1 MQKDLADFSV
11 KYALKK
17 GASYAEARLEQI
29 EGSGFILKN
38 GNPEV
43 SGFDSV
49 AGLGVRL
56 LLKNTLGFVAIN
68 NLKKE
73 EIKKLIDSS
82 IKLTENSSKIGEKI
96 NFSEEPKINFS
107 YEVKQKIKLKD
118 KDPEE
123 KLNILQE
130 VDDEIK
136 DLPGRYLTLSD
147 FLTKKYFVNSEG
159 AKITSKIPR
168 INFVYFLTITEKQKA
183 LQRYL
188 QYGSTSG
195 YECLKK
201 WKLTENIL
209 NEVKALKNNLKKGV
223 KPPKGVLDVITAP
236 EVTGIIAHESGG
248 HPYEADRIFG
258 REAAQAGESFITPDL
273 LNTKI
278 GSDEVSV
285 VDDPTIEN
293 SYGFYLY
300 DDEGVKARRKFLM
313 KNGHI
318 NGFLHNRSTAF
329 KMNMKSNGS
338 ARACIYNVEP
348 IIRMSNTFILPGN
361 YSEEEL
367 IEDIKLGVYIKNFT
381 EWNIDDKRISQ
392 KYVGA
397 EAYLI
402 KNGKL
407 SIPVTN
413 PVIELTTKALYSSI
427 DAVGKNLGFVSA
439 TCGKGEPMQGI
450 PVFTGGPSIRL
461 RKIRIR

>member
-258 REAAQAGESFITPDL
+258 REAAQAGESFITPFF
-273 LNTKI
+273 NT
-278 GSDEVSV
+278 SS
-285 VDDPTIEN
+285 
-293 SYGFYLY
+293 
-300 DDEGVKARRKFLM
+300 
-313 KNGHI
+313 
-318 NGFLHNRSTAF
+318 
-329 KMNMKSNGS
+329 
-338 ARACIYNVEP
+338 
-348 IIRMSNTFILPGN
+348 FIL
-361 YSEEEL
+361 
-367 IEDIKLGVYIKNFT
+367 
-381 EWNIDDKRISQ
+381 
-392 KYVGA
+392 
-397 EAYLI
+397 
-402 KNGKL
+402 
-407 SIPVTN
+407 
-413 PVIELTTKALYSSI
+413 
-427 DAVGKNLGFVSA
+427 
-439 TCGKGEPMQGI
+439 
-450 PVFTGGPSIRL
+450 
-461 RKIRIR
+461 